1 MVSISCL
8 HPFHP
13 GSKLLRCE
21 RCERCECCHEA
32 EPSTEATSARTWLQA
47 PRWIKDPGGI
57 AILTPPPGYR
67 GYPVHESSWI
77 HVVITTTAKLGSSHH
92 VIAVGTAIPLAS
104 GSRYLLC
111 FVQITAG
118 KIHDVIR
125 AEAGCY
131 SPAIYAVHSSSP
143 FFYSRASRI

>member
-13 GSKLLRCE
+13 GSKLLRGE
-21 RCERCECCHEA
+21 RRERCECCHEA

-47 PRWIKDPGGI
+47 PRWTKDPGGI

-67 GYPVHESSWI
+67 GCPVHESSWI
-77 HVVITTTAKLGSSHH
+77 HVVITTTAKLGSSHL
-92 VIAVGTAIPLAS
+92 VIAVGAVIPLAS

-125 AEAGCY
+125 AQVRRYPSTIHTER
-131 SPAIYAVHSSSP
+131 SHVLTSFNH
-143 FFYSRASRI
+143 